1 MHLKSISLSKLF
13 HQELVKFVKDLISV
27 MDSYNLRA
35 LHLEN
40 SYEMLVRHYPEVKML
55 AREFG
60 PCPVAQKLRAIHT
73 KRMEYAG
80 FVFTH
85 TLSIARLK
93 GEEMKKETHKAQ
105 LVVQLH
111 LKGIRKDSRKIAN
124 ARLWGFFNAIDKDSN
139 AREAFQALN
148 LLSYVE
154 ELREIDKQYIEVSK
168 LNMLAKVERSKR
180 KENKAIRKKAET
192 ILRTLFSQLQLAQ
205 ATYPELREEYAA
217 LYADLNQMIPKYTKL
232 IRTRATL
239 NKKRAAAKAKAKAE
253 AESVTHILCVDGKQT
268 GTVVIG
274 KEKPIEKKGVKKK
287 KRVVA
292 SHKKAKQGAK
302 KTVVATKGKNLG
314 VKKDTYPP
322 QNKTVERKTVNAI
335 KSADITR
342 TKTDFILNGGQVKR
356 KNDFDDGP

>member
-1 MHLKSISLSKLF
+1 MEK
-13 HQELVKFVKDLISV
+13 E
-27 MDSYNLRA
+27 A
-35 LHLEN
+35 L
-40 SYEMLVRHYPEVKML
+40 
-55 AREFG
+55 
-60 PCPVAQKLRAIHT
+60 
-73 KRMEYAG
+73 
-80 FVFTH
+80 
-85 TLSIARLK
+85 IARL
-93 GEEMKKETHKAQ
+93 
-105 LVVQLH
+105 LVQLH
-111 LKGIRKDSRKIAN
+111 LKGIRKHHRADVNGK
-124 ARLWGFFNAIDKDSN
+124 LWGFFNTLDNDAKTYD
-139 AREAFQALN
+139 AFQKLGI
-148 LLSYVE
+148 LGYTE
-154 ELREIDKQYIEVSK
+154 ELRD
-168 LNMLAKVERSKR
+168 LNKRFFELDDLCTKAKAKKSMQSR
-180 KENKAIRKKAET
+180 NKDIQHRAESL
-192 ILRTLFSQLQLAQ
+192 LRLLFLQLQQAQLTYSELEDDYVPLFSQLN
-205 ATYPELREEYAA
+205 R
-217 LYADLNQMIPKYTKL
+217 MIPHYTKL

-292 SHKKAKQGAK
+292 SHKIAKQGAK